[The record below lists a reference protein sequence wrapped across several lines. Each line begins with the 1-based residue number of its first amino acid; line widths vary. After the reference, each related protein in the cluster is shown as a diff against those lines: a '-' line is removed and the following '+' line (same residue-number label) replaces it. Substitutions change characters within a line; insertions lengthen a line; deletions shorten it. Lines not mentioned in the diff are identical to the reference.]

1 MSSNIRKNNIIKV
14 VSPKDNFSAKQIGSQ
29 DFNLDVTSDK
39 VSHELNKVPS
49 IKAYEQ
55 RYEKQ
60 NTFSPTASGFVIMDT
75 VNNPKFPLKDVILD
89 KGKYDSNFVLREYRR
104 VYGMSPKEIFMPW
117 HFQIELVEREYII
130 QNTRPVN
137 YLSLFPEYR
146 NRICICLVG
155 DSTQDVYIPS
165 LYTKI
170 ANMCIK
176 PFTKSRINQVKEDI
190 IYKVDPAFAKHQLEK
205 HL

>member
-1 MSSNIRKNNIIKV
+1 
-14 VSPKDNFSAKQIGSQ
+14 
-29 DFNLDVTSDK
+29 
-39 VSHELNKVPS
+39 
-49 IKAYEQ
+49 
-55 RYEKQ
+55 
-60 NTFSPTASGFVIMDT
+60 
-75 VNNPKFPLKDVILD
+75 
-89 KGKYDSNFVLREYRR
+89 
-104 VYGMSPKEIFMPW
+104 MSPKEIFMPW

>member
-1 MSSNIRKNNIIKV
+1 MSSNIRKNNIINTITT
-14 VSPKDNFSAKQIGSQ
+14 KDKFSAKEIGSQ

-39 VSHELNKVPS
+39 VGQALNKVPL

-60 NTFSPTASGFVIMDT
+60 NTFSPNASGFVIMDT
-75 VNNPKFPLKDVILD
+75 VNNPKFPLKDILLD
-89 KGKYDSNFVLREYRR
+89 KGKYDSTFILREYRR
-104 VYGMSPKEIFMPW
+104 VYGMSPREIFMPW
-117 HFQIELVEREYII
+117 HFQVELVEREYII

-146 NRICICLVG
+146 NRICICLIG
-155 DSTQDVYIPS
+155 DSTQDIYIPS
-165 LYTKI
+165 IYTKI

-190 IYKVDPAFAKHQLEK
+190 IYKVDPSFSKHQLEK

>member
-1 MSSNIRKNNIIKV
+1 M
-14 VSPKDNFSAKQIGSQ
+14 
-29 DFNLDVTSDK
+29 
-39 VSHELNKVPS
+39 
-49 IKAYEQ
+49 
-55 RYEKQ
+55 
-60 NTFSPTASGFVIMDT
+60 
-75 VNNPKFPLKDVILD
+75 
-89 KGKYDSNFVLREYRR
+89 
-104 VYGMSPKEIFMPW
+104 
-117 HFQIELVEREYII
+117 
-130 QNTRPVN
+130 
-137 YLSLFPEYR
+137 
-146 NRICICLVG
+146 VG

>member
-1 MSSNIRKNNIIKV
+1 MSINIKKI
-14 VSPKDNFSAKQIGSQ
+14 SSSKDNFSAKSIGSE
-29 DFNLDVTSDK
+29 DFSLDVSSDE
-39 VSHELNKVPS
+39 VGHTLNKVPL
-49 IKAYEQ
+49 IKSYEQ
-55 RYEKQ
+55 RYERQ
-60 NTFSPTASGFVIMDT
+60 NTFSPMAGGFVIMDT
-75 VNNPKFPLKDVILD
+75 VNNPKFPLKDILLD
-89 KGKYDSNFVLREYRR
+89 KGKYDGNFVLREYRR

-117 HFQIELVEREYII
+117 HFQIEMVDREYII
-130 QNTRPVN
+130 QNTRPIN

-170 ANMCIK
+170 ANLCIK
-176 PFTKSRINQVKEDI
+176 PFTKSRVNQVKEDI
-190 IYKVDPAFAKHQLEK
+190 IYKLDKSFSKHQLEK